1 VGFQNLLLSPCSL
14 SFASSLLTE
23 REGGSLCQ
31 FKMIVGT
38 FEAPKSNIAAQTYPK
53 ASMFSS
59 SSYGNVYLEKVTV
72 SYKPL
77 LNRVS

>member
-1 VGFQNLLLSPCSL
+1 
-14 SFASSLLTE
+14 
-23 REGGSLCQ
+23 
-31 FKMIVGT
+31 MIVGT
-38 FEAPKSNIAAQTYPK
+38 FEAPKANIAAQTYPK

-72 SYKPL
+72 SYIPL